1 MDSNTIV
8 RWILIAGLMYLGY
21 HFFFEKKPGEAA
33 LQVTGEAYID
43 APGFAPDVLD
53 VQPGKPAPSPPPPGE
68 TCTIHG
74 NRFEA
79 ELSSRGAGLTHFHLT
94 DPRYAHDMPVIDQV
108 RLGAVNNLLFIQ
120 RQQIKVS
127 A

>member
-1 MDSNTIV
+1 MIGV
-8 RWILIAGLMYLGY
+8 LVGLILGLVLIELRDRREARIRAEIRLAADRAHVAAAMHQAVAG
-21 HFFFEKKPGEAA
+21 
-33 LQVTGEAYID
+33 
-43 APGFAPDVLD
+43 
-53 VQPGKPAPSPPPPGE
+53 
-68 TCTIHG
+68 
-74 NRFEA
+74 R
-79 ELSSRGAGLTHFHLT
+79 T